1 MCVFL
6 IDVGLWEFK
15 VYMDGSRDGQKLM
28 AFLEDIKLIYGYSV
42 DFFTNPYQSE
52 SKQTKVTIY

>member
-1 MCVFL
+1 M
-6 IDVGLWEFK
+6 G
-15 VYMDGSRDGQKLM
+15 RDGQKLM

-42 DFFTNPYQSE
+42 DFFTKPYQSE